1 MRVLMTVRMDT
12 EKANKAIAD
21 KSLAQKMQSVLDRI
35 KPEAAYFGSTDGQRT
50 AFIVFDLEDPTGI
63 PAVAE
68 PFFQHLGAKIDFM
81 PVMDF
86 KDVQAGLAKLG

>member
-1 MRVLMTVRMDT
+1 MRVLMTVQMDT

-21 KSLAQKMQSVLDRI
+21 KSLAQKMQSVLERV
-35 KPEAAYFGSTDGQRT
+35 KPEAAYFGTRDGLRT
-50 AFIVFDLEDPTGI
+50 AFLVFDLEDPTGI
-63 PAVAE
+63 PAIAE
-68 PFFQHLGAKIDFM
+68 PFFQSLDAKIDLM

>member
-1 MRVLMTVRMDT
+1 MRVLMTVQMDT

-21 KSLAQKMQSVLDRI
+21 KSLPQIMQSVLEQI
-35 KPEAAYFGSTDGQRT
+35 KPEAVYFGALEGRRT
-50 AFIVFDLEDPTGI
+50 AYIVFDLEDAAGI

-68 PFFQHLGAKIDFM
+68 PFFQHLHAKVDFV

>member
-12 EKANKAIAD
+12 EKANKAITD

-35 KPEAAYFGSTDGQRT
+35 KPEAAYFGATDGHRT

-63 PAVAE
+63 PTAAE
-68 PFFQHLGAKIDFM
+68 PFFQHLGAKIDLM

-86 KDVQAGLAKLG
+86 KDVQTGLAKLG